1 MQTYTQDEL
10 RWAVNEVERQGAG
23 PEAVL
28 HFLAAW
34 DYAKG
39 EFFPYNKD
47 TLDLQI
53 RFVNE
58 LVRGQYPIRGQYPNG
73 RAYRETPVVFANGNK
88 GAPWQEVPR
97 LMDRLCESN
106 LLWTNPDSFAIE
118 FLNIHPFE
126 DGNGRTASIIMNR
139 RMLGLD
145 GGMGDAAHGW
155 TACYP
160 FREIP
165 EPSGWVNAWG
175 SEPARPAGWETQSA
189 S

>member
-10 RWAVNEVERQGAG
+10 RWAVDEVERQGAG

-58 LVRGQYPIRGQYPNG
+58 LVRGRPTQAERYLRQNG

-97 LMDRLCESN
+97 LMDRLCESD
-106 LLWTNPDSFAIE
+106 LLWTIPDAFAIE
-118 FLNIHPFE
+118 FLSIHPFE

-139 RMLGLD
+139 RTLGSH
-145 GGMGDAAHGW
+145 GSIGVVAHQKM
-155 TACYP
+155 ACYP
-160 FREIP
+160 FRNVP
-165 EPSGWVNAWG
+165 EPTNWVDTFV
-175 SEPARPAGWETQSA
+175 PPRPAGWETQSA

>member
-1 MQTYTQDEL
+1 MRTYTQDEL
-10 RWAVNEVERQGAG
+10 RWAVDEVDRQGAVFTDG
-23 PEAVL
+23 PQAVEN
-28 HFLAAW
+28 FLAAW

-58 LVRGQYPIRGQYPNG
+58 LVRGQSPNG

-97 LMDRLCESN
+97 LMDRLCESD
-106 LLWTNPDSFAIE
+106 LLWTIPDAFAYE
-118 FLNIHPFE
+118 FLSIHPFE

-139 RMLGLD
+139 RTLGTS
-145 GGMGDAAHGW
+145 GSIGVVAHQKM
-155 TACYP
+155 ACYP
-160 FREIP
+160 FRNVP
-165 EPSGWVNAWG
+165 EPTNWVDTFV
-175 SEPARPAGWETQSA
+175 PPRPAGWETQSA

>member
-10 RWAVNEVERQGAG
+10 RWAVDEVERQGAG

-39 EFFPYNKD
+39 EFFPADKD

-58 LVRGQYPIRGQYPNG
+58 LVRGQLPNG
-73 RAYRETPVVFANGNK
+73 RAYRETPVVFPNGNK

-97 LMDRLCESN
+97 LMDRLCESD
-106 LLWTNPDSFAIE
+106 LLWTTPDAFAYE
-118 FLNIHPFE
+118 FLSIHPFE

-139 RMLGLD
+139 RTLGTS
-145 GGMGDAAHGW
+145 GSIGVVAHQKM
-155 TACYP
+155 ACYP
-160 FREIP
+160 FRNVP
-165 EPSGWVNAWG
+165 EPTNWVDTFV
-175 SEPARPAGWETQSA
+175 PPRPAGWETQSA

>member
-1 MQTYTQDEL
+1 MQTYTEDEL
-10 RWAVNEVERQGAG
+10 RWAVDEVERQGAG

-58 LVRGQYPIRGQYPNG
+58 VVRNGCNACPSGQ
-73 RAYRETPVVFANGNK
+73 AFRETPVVFANGNK
-88 GAPWQEVPR
+88 GANWQELPR
-97 LMDRLCESN
+97 LMERLCESD
-106 LLWTNPDSFAIE
+106 LLWTNPDAFAIE
-118 FLNIHPFE
+118 FLSIHPFE

-139 RMLGLD
+139 RTLGTS
-145 GGMGDAAHGW
+145 GSIGAVAHQKM
-155 TACYP
+155 ACYP
-160 FREIP
+160 FRNIP